1 MSTLRSIAALVSL
14 AVVVACAGGAPAASP
29 GATPSTAPNA
39 VPTTPRSA
47 APANPAS
54 PSAPGTVTLLTHDS
68 FAVSDEVLAAFQA
81 QTGTRVEVLRAGD
94 AGAMVNQAILTKAAP
109 LADVVFGVDNT
120 FLSRALD
127 ADIFEEY
134 ESPAAND
141 VPADLKLDATNRVTP
156 IDYGDVCV
164 NTDKAAFV
172 DSPAPQT
179 LDELADPAYEGDLVV
194 QNPATSSVGL
204 AFMLATIGR
213 FGESGDYTW
222 LQYWA
227 DLRANDVLV
236 VSGWEEAYYGQFSG
250 GAGEGDRPLVVSY
263 ATSPA
268 AEVAFADPPPA
279 EASTDV
285 LEDGCFRQIEFA
297 GVLRG
302 ARNPAPARQLVDF
315 MLSPEFQADIPLNMF
330 VFPALADV
338 DVPAV
343 FAENSATIAEPLTMA
358 PSEIAANRE
367 RWQQEWTDVV
377 LR

>member
-1 MSTLRSIAALVSL
+1 MNTLRSIAAVVSL
-14 AVVVACAGGAPAASP
+14 AVVAACVDAPAASP
-29 GATPSTAPNA
+29 SAPTA
-39 VPTTPRSA
+39 SS
-47 APANPAS
+47 AS
-54 PSAPGTVTLLTHDS
+54 PGAPEAVTLMTHDS
-68 FAVSDEVLAAFQA
+68 FAVSDDVLAAFQA

-94 AGAMVNQAILTKAAP
+94 AGAMVNQAILTQAAP
-109 LADVVFGVDNT
+109 LADVLFGVDNT

-127 ADIFEEY
+127 AGIFEPY

-141 VPADLKLDATNRVTP
+141 VPDELKLDTTHRVTP

-179 LDELADPAYEGDLVV
+179 LEELADPAYDGDLVV

-204 AFMLATIGR
+204 AFMLATIAR
-213 FGESGDYTW
+213 FGESGEYTW
-222 LQYWA
+222 LDYWA

-236 VSGWEEAYYGQFSG
+236 VSGWEDAYYGQFSG
-250 GAGEGDRPLVVSY
+250 GAGEGERPLVVSY

-268 AEVAFADPPPA
+268 AEVAFADPQPA
-279 EASTDV
+279 EAPTGV

-297 GVLRG
+297 GVVSG
-302 ARNPAPARQLVDF
+302 ARNPAAARQLVDF

-330 VFPALADV
+330 VFPALPDV

-343 FAENSATIAEPLTMA
+343 FAEHSAAITEPLTMA
-358 PSEIAANRE
+358 PSDIAANRE